1 MGRAEDVAD
10 LDVEG
15 LQGYNAYECSLR
27 VLSNHFVKTMRWAK
41 ALSFILLVPLH
52 LPVECVGD
60 RNCVFLLFSAH

>member
-27 VLSNHFVKTMRWAK
+27 VLFN
-41 ALSFILLVPLH
+41 L
-52 LPVECVGD
+52 
-60 RNCVFLLFSAH
+60 

>member
-27 VLSNHFVKTMRWAK
+27 VLSN
-41 ALSFILLVPLH
+41 L
-52 LPVECVGD
+52 
-60 RNCVFLLFSAH
+60 